1 MSYKESESGMARVL
15 LSHVRHHS
23 DLLLIVGYAAVM
35 DAVLIDGGF
44 GGPLGVLL
52 GLPLLAF
59 VPGYGLLAALF
70 PRQYRTIPG
79 ERSFAEVGR
88 GALSAFERAT
98 LSFGVSVALLP
109 PFALTL
115 ELLGVGFGS
124 TTVVAALSVFLFV
137 VVVFAL
143 IRRLR
148 VPESERFTG
157 SLLDWGTRL
166 SATLSFESRLDAV
179 LTVVL
184 VVAAL
189 VATSAVGVGI
199 VAPSDGETFTNVA
212 LLTEDATGNLTTA
225 NPESN
230 LTIGEP
236 QSYVVAVENHED
248 RTVGYTL
255 VGEIQRVDRT
265 DGRVDVTQEREF
277 LRRSDTLASNES
289 WHANMSVTPRTT
301 GDDLRITYLLYRG
314 DPPNNPNQANAYR
327 YVHVWI
333 DVSDTPA

>member
-1 MSYKESESGMARVL
+1 MSYKKFESGTARVL
-15 LSHVRHHS
+15 LSYLRHHS

-35 DAVLIDGGF
+35 DVALINGGLD
-44 GGPLGVLL
+44 GPLRAFL

-59 VPGYGLLAALF
+59 APGYGLLAGLF
-70 PRQYRTIPG
+70 PRQYSALPG

-98 LSFGVSVALLP
+98 FSFGVSVALLP
-109 PFALTL
+109 PLALTL

-124 TTVVAALSVFLFV
+124 TTVVAALSVFLFAM
-137 VVVFAL
+137 VVFAL

-148 VPESERFTG
+148 VPESERFTA
-157 SLLDWGTRL
+157 SALDWWTRL
-166 SATLSFESRLDAV
+166 STTVSFDSRLDAV

-189 VATSAVGVGI
+189 LATSAVGVGI

-225 NPESN
+225 NSAPN
-230 LTIGEP
+230 LTVGEP
-236 QSYVVAVENHED
+236 QPYVVAVENHED
-248 RTVGYTL
+248 RSIEYTL

-265 DGRVDVTQEREF
+265 DGSIGVAQEREF
-277 LRRSDTLASNES
+277 FRRSSSLASNES
-289 WHANMSVTPRTT
+289 WHTNTSVTPRTT

-314 DPPNNPNQANAYR
+314 DPPTNPNQANAYR

-333 DVSDTPA
+333 DVSDPPA